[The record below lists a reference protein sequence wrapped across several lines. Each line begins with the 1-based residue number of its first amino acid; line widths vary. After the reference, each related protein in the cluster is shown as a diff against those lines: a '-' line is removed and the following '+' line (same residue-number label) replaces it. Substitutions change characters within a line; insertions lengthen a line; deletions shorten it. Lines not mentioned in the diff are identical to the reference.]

1 MKVYK
6 IKDKEIYNQLHS
18 ILSGF
23 AFFRHTETEYYIKSP
38 KTPVLDEFLKLGLIY
53 LDEKKIKV

>member
-6 IKDKEIYNQLHS
+6 IKDKETYNQLHS
-18 ILSGF
+18 MLSGF

-38 KTPVLDEFLKLGLIY
+38 KTPVLDELLKLGLISV
-53 LDEKKIKV
+53 EEETNV